1 MNQEK
6 PKIKVKFFFSDENI
20 VEYSI
25 DEVAAVELE
34 AYINT
39 SVPRRLLR
47 RILRIGEILTG
58 NEELPLD
65 FTIVQSGSRSGD
77 AYNALRY
84 LEHHKI
90 IQKRKDVKLIKVLSK
105 EKLKNLLTRIKNLLK
120 EAA

>member
-1 MNQEK
+1 MTQEK
-6 PKIKVKFFFSDENI
+6 SKIKVKFFFPDDNV

-25 DEVAAVELE
+25 DEVAAMELE

-47 RILRIGEILTG
+47 RILRIGDILTG
-58 NEELPLD
+58 NKELPLD

-84 LEHHKI
+84 LEYHDI
-90 IQKRKDVKLIKVLSK
+90 IQKMKDVKLIKVISE
-105 EKLKNLLTRIKNLLK
+105 EKLKALLIRINSLLK